1 MLVNTTIFKEPVDMV
16 IETGRTLT
24 LSLEFTEDDGTPKDL
39 TGISFVVEIRKG
51 GQLKKTLTDG
61 AGFSI
66 AGNILTFNYDVVFP
80 ANCEYSYMVIASEVY
95 GPEQT
100 WMKGTWFI
108 V

>member
-24 LSLEFTEDDGTPKDL
+24 ISLEWLNDDNTAKDL
-39 TGISFVVEIRKG
+39 TGITLRVDIFKGKKIIR
-51 GQLKKTLTDG
+51 TLTNGDG
-61 AGFSI
+61 FTVTD
-66 AGNILTFNYDVVFP
+66 NIMLFDYDVIYP

>member
-1 MLVNTTIFKEPVDMV
+1 MLVNTTIFKDYTDLV

-39 TGISFVVEIRKG
+39 TGISFRVEIRKG
-51 GQLKKTLTDG
+51 GKLVKTLTDG

-66 AGNILTFNYDVVFP
+66 AANILTFNYDVVFP

-100 WMKGTWFI
+100 WVKGTWFI